1 MTVIWVQEC
10 LEKFRSKISRCV
22 GEDFLDTAAENIPH
36 TGHTV
41 VLPFGFL
48 HTLNTV
54 RHLLVFVNLITQL
67 TP

>member
-1 MTVIWVQEC
+1 MTVIWIQEC

-41 VLPFGFL
+41 LPCGFL
-48 HTLNTV
+48 HTA
-54 RHLLVFVNLITQL
+54 
-67 TP
+67 